1 VQLQYLN
8 LPWVIAAAGGDPWQ
22 VNLTLQSG
30 NPAVVDELAQAFHNA
45 GSCTAESSAAF
56 AEARRRFQAA
66 WNRENG
72 EHPIN
77 DSAEVQRATTTLH
90 LQQIQLAAI
99 GTDLEGIAAALAEAQ
114 KSAAEKINA
123 LEAQL
128 QAIDDRIGILLAHE
142 ADTDVSELLEIAVDD
157 TAGILHQL
165 EKLRDDYATVLQEA
179 TTKLLS
185 AGYDPAPLHGYDGD
199 GQPNQDQQ
207 ADQAA
212 GSYGTT
218 QRGRDQELVDSPG
231 EMTPE
236 KAAAAARLRDYATVT
251 DPAAD
256 PQARRLAGDRL
267 EDYRMAHFI
276 GPLPMDPVLGGDAR
290 SNAANRLDLQRRLES
305 GALHPD
311 LPPMTPD
318 QATRAL
324 DDAEAAARALAINSF
339 ADRLRNNG
347 VSSGGVQQAITA
359 IKNGTPPREFFNQ
372 LSNATSA
379 VGGGLETRGATLPT
393 GRHTLDGHVFS
404 KADAD
409 ALTKV
414 GNDLGHAAIGLD
426 GALSLLD
433 IKAGEISAQQGI
445 AEFGGRFVGGEA
457 GAWGAGLA
465 MSFVAAPEIVVPVVV
480 IAGIIGG
487 SQAGQE
493 IVDRIL
499 GY

>member
-1 VQLQYLN
+1 MRLQYLN

-128 QAIDDRIGILLAHE
+128 QAIDVRIGILLAHE

-179 TTKLLS
+179 TAKLLS
-185 AGYDPAPLHGYDGD
+185 DGYDPAPLHGYDGD

-290 SNAANRLDLQRRLES
+290 SNAANRLDLHRRLES

-324 DDAEAAARALAINSF
+324 DEAEAAARALAINSF
-339 ADRLRNNG
+339 ADRLRNSG
-347 VSSGGVQQAITA
+347 VSSAGVQQAITA

-379 VGGGLETRGATLPT
+379 VGGGLETYGVTASPV
-393 GRHTLDGHVFS
+393 RHGFNPSAFT
-404 KADAD
+404 KADAE
-409 ALTKV
+409 ALTKF
-414 GNDLGHAAIGLD
+414 GKHLG
-426 GALSLLD
+426 GAGTALD
-433 IKAGEISAQQGI
+433 IVLTGKDINNGTVSPGRGL
-445 AEFGGRFVGGEA
+445 AELGGRTAGGAA
-457 GAWGAGLA
+457 GAWGAGLL
-465 MSFVAAPEIVVPVVV
+465 MSFVVAPEIAVPVVV
-480 IAGIIGG
+480 AGGVIGG
-487 SQAGQE
+487 SSVGQW
-493 IVDRIL
+493 IVDKGL
-499 GY
+499 GN

>member
-90 LQQIQLAAI
+90 LQQIQLTAI
-99 GTDLEGIAAALAEAQ
+99 GTDLEGIAAALVEAQ
-114 KSAAEKINA
+114 KSAAEKIDA

-128 QAIDDRIGILLAHE
+128 QAIDDRIGILLAHDVD
-142 ADTDVSELLEIAVDD
+142 ADVSELLQIAADD

-218 QRGRDQELVDSPG
+218 QGDRDQEVVDRPG

-311 LPPMTPD
+311 LSPMTPD

-324 DDAEAAARALAINSF
+324 DDAEVAARAFAINSF
-339 ADRLRNNG
+339 ADRLRNSG

-359 IKNGTPPREFFNQ
+359 IKNGMPPSEFFNQ
-372 LSNATSA
+372 LSNASGS
-379 VGGGLETRGATLPT
+379 VGKGLETYGVAGSPVRHSLDPGAFT
-393 GRHTLDGHVFS
+393 
-404 KADAD
+404 KADAE
-409 ALTKV
+409 ALTKF
-414 GNDLGHAAIGLD
+414 GKILGRAGTGLD
-426 GALSLLD
+426 GLLTAMDVVNGKVSLT
-433 IKAGEISAQQGI
+433 QGA
-445 AEFGGRFVGGEA
+445 AEFGGRWAGGA
-457 GAWGAGLA
+457 TGAWTAGLLV
-465 MSFVAAPEIVVPVVV
+465 SLLVAPEIAVPFAV
-480 IAGIIGG
+480 AGGMIGG
-487 SQAGQE
+487 SMLGQGA
-493 IVDRIL
+493 VDKVL

>member
-1 VQLQYLN
+1 MQLQYLN

-22 VNLTLQSG
+22 VDLTLQSG

-77 DSAEVQRATTTLH
+77 GSAEVQRATTTLH
-90 LQQIQLAAI
+90 LQQIQLTAI
-99 GTDLEGIAAALAEAQ
+99 GTDLEGIAAALVEAQ

-123 LEAQL
+123 LQAL
-128 QAIDDRIGILLAHE
+128 Q
-142 ADTDVSELLEIAVDD
+142 IAADD

-185 AGYDPAPLHGYDGD
+185 DGYDPAPLHGYDGD

-218 QRGRDQELVDSPG
+218 QRDRDQELVDRPG

-256 PQARRLAGDRL
+256 PAARRLAGDRL

-311 LPPMTPD
+311 LSPMTPD

-324 DDAEAAARALAINSF
+324 DDAEVAARAFAINSF
-339 ADRLRNNG
+339 ANRLRNSG

-359 IKNGTPPREFFNQ
+359 IKNGMPPSEFFNQ
-372 LSNATSA
+372 LSNASGS
-379 VGGGLETRGATLPT
+379 VGKGLETYGVAGSPVRHSLDPGAFT
-393 GRHTLDGHVFS
+393 
-404 KADAD
+404 KADAE
-409 ALTKV
+409 ALTKF
-414 GNDLGHAAIGLD
+414 GKILGRAGTGLD
-426 GALSLLD
+426 GLLTAMDVVNGKVSLT
-433 IKAGEISAQQGI
+433 QGA
-445 AEFGGRFVGGEA
+445 AEFGGRWAGGA
-457 GAWGAGLA
+457 TGAWTAGLLV
-465 MSFVAAPEIVVPVVV
+465 SLLVAPEIAVPFAV
-480 IAGIIGG
+480 AGGMIGG
-487 SQAGQE
+487 SMLGQGA
-493 IVDRIL
+493 VDKVL

>member
-1 VQLQYLN
+1 MQLQYLN

-256 PQARRLAGDRL
+256 P
-267 EDYRMAHFI
+267 
-276 GPLPMDPVLGGDAR
+276 
-290 SNAANRLDLQRRLES
+290 RLDAWRVTDLRTTAWPTSSARCRWTRCWAVTH
-305 GALHPD
+305 GAM
-311 LPPMTPD
+311 PPTDWTYNAGWNPGRCTPTFR
-318 QATRAL
+318 Q
-324 DDAEAAARALAINSF
+324 
-339 ADRLRNNG
+339 
-347 VSSGGVQQAITA
+347 
-359 IKNGTPPREFFNQ
+359 
-372 LSNATSA
+372 
-379 VGGGLETRGATLPT
+379 
-393 GRHTLDGHVFS
+393 
-404 KADAD
+404 
-409 ALTKV
+409 
-414 GNDLGHAAIGLD
+414 
-426 GALSLLD
+426 
-433 IKAGEISAQQGI
+433 
-445 AEFGGRFVGGEA
+445 
-457 GAWGAGLA
+457 
-465 MSFVAAPEIVVPVVV
+465 
-480 IAGIIGG
+480 
-487 SQAGQE
+487 
-493 IVDRIL
+493 
-499 GY
+499 